1 MLPLQGIKIVEIAQN
16 LAGPFAGQILGTMG
30 AEVLKIE
37 RPGTGDDARG
47 WGPPFHHGM
56 ATTFHAVNQ
65 NKQSITLDLKNPDD
79 MAWLKARIAES
90 DAVVQNMRPG
100 SLEELGL
107 GAEALCAA
115 NPRLVYTS
123 LWALGAKGPMRLN
136 PGYEPMIQAFSGMF
150 SLNGAPEGPPS
161 RVGWQVLDLGTG
173 LWAALGT
180 VAALFRRTVT
190 GQGGIVDTSLLE
202 TALGWM
208 SVHFAGFAETRKMPV
223 RDRSGN
229 PKVVVFGALPTAD
242 RELVVAAANDRLF
255 TKRVTELGHPEWAAD
270 PRFVTNADR
279 AGNKDVI
286 IGLISDIMRKR
297 PSSHWQE
304 RLDAI
309 GIPCAPIN
317 DLSDLLG
324 NPQVQ
329 ALGMLTAPPGLDLP
343 LMGLPLSFDGERPPV
358 RHGAP
363 SLGRDTA
370 ALRGQG

>member
-1 MLPLQGIKIVEIAQN
+1 MKPRPRIHRTHIVRIHGTPGKAISLDEYIETER
-16 LAGPFAGQILGTMG
+16 AGM
-30 AEVLKIE
+30 
-37 RPGTGDDARG
+37 
-47 WGPPFHHGM
+47 
-56 ATTFHAVNQ
+56 
-65 NKQSITLDLKNPDD
+65 
-79 MAWLKARIAES
+79 
-90 DAVVQNMRPG
+90 
-100 SLEELGL
+100 
-107 GAEALCAA
+107 
-115 NPRLVYTS
+115 
-123 LWALGAKGPMRLN
+123 
-136 PGYEPMIQAFSGMF
+136 
-150 SLNGAPEGPPS
+150 
-161 RVGWQVLDLGTG
+161 
-173 LWAALGT
+173 
-180 VAALFRRTVT
+180 
-190 GQGGIVDTSLLE
+190 
-202 TALGWM
+202 
-208 SVHFAGFAETRKMPV
+208 
-223 RDRSGN
+223 
-229 PKVVVFGALPTAD
+229 TAD
-242 RELVVAAANDRLF
+242 RLRELSGFSARIFAKLA
-255 TKRVTELGHPEWAAD
+255 TELGHPEWAAD

-363 SLGRDTA
+363 SLGQDTA